1 MSLTEE
7 ERVRPSLEMDL
18 RKEVRLNGV
27 SVSCRGEK
35 KKKAAESR
43 NSD

>member
-7 ERVRPSLEMDL
+7 KRVRPSVEMDL
-18 RKEVRLNGV
+18 RKQVRLNGV
-27 SVSCRGEK
+27 SVSCRE